1 MYKIFC
7 DETWTGN
14 NVKAKRGY
22 YVFYGVMVEEDYED
36 RLLKR
41 IEEFKTRRGLVIENT
56 PVEVKWAKVEEEW
69 RQSKESNR
77 TNRHEEFLDIF
88 FDALK
93 TKTLTFGYLFL
104 RKSEYER
111 VESEFAKQQPDNKHN
126 FFFMLYFQFL
136 YHCFIRTQVEQK
148 PCQIFIDSRDM
159 GAIGSG
165 YDIERLKEILNK
177 RLYRDASPKY
187 QLSLSKE
194 LQRQLSDS
202 IQLVNLVESKQE
214 PLVQLS
220 DLCAGCVR
228 FALENELQPPPTQEQ
243 LALFANTQQHWDDK
257 PASGRES
264 LARYF
269 YRRLRKIDRYKD
281 INLLKVSYHHRF
293 SIFPFEFTK

>member
-1 MYKIFC
+1 MHKIFC
-7 DETWTGN
+7 DETWTAHN
-14 NVKAKRGY
+14 AKVKCGY
-22 YVFYGVMVEEDYED
+22 YVFYGVMVEEDNENQ
-36 RLLKR
+36 LLQR
-41 IEEFKTRRGLVIENT
+41 IEEFKKRRGLVIENT

-69 RQSKESNR
+69 RQSKGSNH

-93 TKTLTFGYLFL
+93 TKILTFGYLFL

-111 VESEFAKQQPDNKHN
+111 VEPKFAKQQPDNKHN

-136 YHCFIRTQVEQK
+136 YHCFIRTQIKQN
-148 PCQIFIDSRDM
+148 PCQIFLDNRDL

-165 YDIERLKEILNK
+165 YDIERLREILNK
-177 RLYRDASPKY
+177 RQYRDVSPKY
-187 QLSLSKE
+187 QLPLSKE

-202 IQLVNLVESKQE
+202 IQFVDLVESKQE

-228 FALENELQPPPTQEQ
+228 FALENELQPPPIQKQ
-243 LALFANTQQHWDDK
+243 LGLFPDAQQHWDNE
-257 PASGRES
+257 PTSGRES
-264 LARYF
+264 LSRYF
-269 YRRLRKIDRYKD
+269 YRRLRTIDRYKD